1 MTGKFKRG
9 EYGLLMEFG
18 RPCVG
23 TRFREMEKVTLAMRA
38 RGLPILEDNPVL
50 RPAGGGYVGRF
61 KPDMSTKKW
70 LSAIL
75 ETRFQEDELEE
86 ILGVILPV
94 LDHVKTVVSVGL
106 SPDTATMERCRLS
119 KS

>member
-1 MTGKFKRG
+1 
-9 EYGLLMEFG
+9 
-18 RPCVG
+18 
-23 TRFREMEKVTLAMRA
+23 MEKVTLAMRA
-38 RGLPILEDNPVL
+38 RGLPILEDNPVYGL
-50 RPAGGGYVGRF
+50 LEEDMSGRF
-61 KPDMSTKKW
+61 KPEYVNEKV

-106 SPDTATMERCRLS
+106 VTRYGDDGTLPIIAKLENLGLKIKVRPNAKINVGLGRPLID
-119 KS
+119 